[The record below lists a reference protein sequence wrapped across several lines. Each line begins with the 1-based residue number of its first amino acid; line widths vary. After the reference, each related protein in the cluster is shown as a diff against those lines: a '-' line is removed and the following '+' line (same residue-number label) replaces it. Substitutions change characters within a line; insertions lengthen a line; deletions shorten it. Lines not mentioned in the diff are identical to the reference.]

1 MSVFSSIGAF
11 LGLVKTDAADV
22 EAKVKA
28 ITDKAASDVAAVRK
42 SAVITATVAAVGA
55 KAKAFETIV
64 AEYKANLASQLA
76 AAKSPAPTVT
86 GATGATGAT
95 GPTGTAPSV

>member
-1 MSVFSSIGAF
+1 MSVLSSVGAF

-42 SAVITATVAAVGA
+42 SAVVTATVAAVEA

-64 AEYKANLASQLA
+64 AEYKASLASQLA
-76 AAKSPAPTVT
+76 AAKVVPTV
-86 GATGATGAT
+86 GATGAT